1 MIRPARTARMAKTGG
16 RAVSVA
22 MAVIVIVIVIVIVKM
37 VVWRAG
43 GVRVIVHDLAYFR

>member
-22 MAVIVIVIVIVIVKM
+22 MAVIVIVIVIVKM
-37 VVWRAG
+37 VVRGAG